1 MEEGRMGALRVII
14 ADDHR
19 LVRAGIRSLLEELTD
34 VEVIAEAGNG
44 SELLELVKA
53 NQPDLVLAD
62 IAMPEMNGLEAAAAI
77 AANHPCIKVII
88 LSMYASE
95 EYVWRAFEAGA
106 GGYLLK
112 DAAPVELELSIRTV
126 MNGSKYMSPVVSEQV
141 VGDYVRNSSGG
152 VSWKE
157 MLTPRQREVWQLI
170 AEGNNTKDI
179 AAKLAISPKTV
190 ETHRLQLME
199 RLGVYDVVGL
209 VKLAIKAGLIAPR
222 D

>member
-1 MEEGRMGALRVII
+1 MEPLKVIL

-19 LVRAGIRSLLEELTD
+19 LVRAGIRSLLEEMAD
-34 VEVIAEAGNG
+34 VEVMAEAGNG
-44 SELLELVKA
+44 KELLDLVGVHH
-53 NQPDLVLAD
+53 PDLVLTD
-62 IAMPEMNGLEAAAAI
+62 IAMPDMNGLEAAAAI
-77 AANHPCIKVII
+77 SAEYPYTKVII

-141 VGDYVRNSSGG
+141 VNDYLRNSSGG

-179 AAKLAISPKTV
+179 AAKLSISPKTV

-199 RLGVYDVVGL
+199 RLEVYDVVGL

>member
-1 MEEGRMGALRVII
+1 MDPLKVII

-19 LVRAGIRSLLEELTD
+19 LVRAGIRSLLEELAD

-44 SELLELVKA
+44 SELLELIEA
-53 NQPDLVLAD
+53 NHPDLVLTD
-62 IAMPEMNGLEAAAAI
+62 IAMPDMNGLEATAVI
-77 AANHPCIKVII
+77 AAKYPNIKVII

-95 EYVWRAFEAGA
+95 EYVWQAFEAGA

-112 DAAPVELELSIRTV
+112 DAAPLELELSIRTV
-126 MNGSKYMSPVVSEQV
+126 MNGSKYMSPVVSQQV
-141 VGDYVRNSSGG
+141 VNDYVRNSTGG

-170 AEGNNTKDI
+170 AEGKNTKDI
-179 AAKLAISPKTV
+179 AALLEISPKTV
-190 ETHRLQLME
+190 ETHRSQLME

>member
-1 MEEGRMGALRVII
+1 MEPLKVMI

-19 LVRAGIRSLLEELTD
+19 LVRAGIRSLLEELSG
-34 VEVIAEAGNG
+34 VEVIGEAGNG
-44 SELLELVKA
+44 RELLELMA
-53 NQPDLVLAD
+53 ADQPDLVLAD
-62 IAMPEMNGLEAAAAI
+62 IAMPEMNGLEAAAFI
-77 AANHPCIKVII
+77 AGNYPYVKVII

-95 EYVWRAFEAGA
+95 EYVWRAFEAGS

-112 DAAPVELELSIRTV
+112 DAAPMELELSIKTV
-126 MNGSKYMSPVVSEQV
+126 MNGSKYMSPVVSQQV
-141 VGDYVRNSSGG
+141 VNDYIRNSNGG

-170 AEGNNTKDI
+170 AEGKNTKDI
-179 AAKLAISPKTV
+179 ASQLQISPKTV

>member
-1 MEEGRMGALRVII
+1 MEALKVVI

-19 LVRAGIRSLLEELTD
+19 LVRAGIRSLLEEIAD
-34 VEVIAEAGNG
+34 VEVIGEAGNG
-44 SELLELVKA
+44 RELLELLA
-53 NQPDLVLAD
+53 SCRPDLVLAD
-62 IAMPEMNGLEAAAAI
+62 IAMPEMNGLEAAMAI
-77 AANHPCIKVII
+77 ASLYPDVKVMI

-112 DAAPVELELSIRTV
+112 DAAPVELELSIKTV
-126 MNGSKYMSPVVSEQV
+126 MNGSKYMSPVVSQQV
-141 VGDYVRNSSGG
+141 VDDYVRHSSGG

-170 AEGNNTKDI
+170 AEGKSTKDI
-179 AAKLAISPKTV
+179 AAELQISPKTV

>member
-1 MEEGRMGALRVII
+1 MEPLKVMI

-19 LVRAGIRSLLEELTD
+19 LVRAGIRSLLEELSG
-34 VEVIAEAGNG
+34 VEVIGEAGDG
-44 SELLELVKA
+44 RELLELMA
-53 NQPDLVLAD
+53 AEQPDLVLAD

-77 AANHPCIKVII
+77 AGRYPYVKVIM

-112 DAAPVELELSIRTV
+112 DAAPMELELSIKTV
-126 MNGSKYMSPVVSEQV
+126 MNGSKYMSPVVSQQV
-141 VGDYVRNSSGG
+141 VNDYIRNSNGG
-152 VSWKE
+152 ISWKE

-170 AEGNNTKDI
+170 AEGKNTKDI
-179 AAKLAISPKTV
+179 AAQLQISPKTV

>member
-1 MEEGRMGALRVII
+1 MGLLKVII

-19 LVRAGIRSLLEELTD
+19 LVRAGIRSLLEELAD

-44 SELLELVKA
+44 SELLELIEA
-53 NQPDLVLAD
+53 NHPDLVLTD
-62 IAMPEMNGLEAAAAI
+62 IAMPDMNGLEATAVI
-77 AANHPCIKVII
+77 AAKYPNIKVII

-95 EYVWRAFEAGA
+95 EYVWQAFEAGA

-112 DAAPVELELSIRTV
+112 DAAPLELELSIRTV
-126 MNGSKYMSPVVSEQV
+126 MNGSKYMSPVVSQQV
-141 VGDYVRNSSGG
+141 VNDYVRNSTGG

-170 AEGNNTKDI
+170 AEGKNTKDI
-179 AAKLAISPKTV
+179 AALLEISPKTV
-190 ETHRLQLME
+190 ETHRSQLME

>member
-1 MEEGRMGALRVII
+1 MNPLKVVI

-34 VEVIAEAGNG
+34 VEVIGEANNG
-44 SELLELVKA
+44 SELLELVEA
-53 NQPDLVLAD
+53 NQPDLVLTD
-62 IAMPEMNGLEAAAAI
+62 IAMPEMNGLEAAAVI
-77 AANHPCIKVII
+77 AAKYPYIKVII

-126 MNGSKYMSPVVSEQV
+126 MNGSKYMSPVVSQQV
-141 VGDYVRNSSGG
+141 VNDYVRNSSGG

-170 AEGNNTKDI
+170 AEGKNTKDI
-179 AAKLAISPKTV
+179 AALLEISPKTV

>member
-1 MEEGRMGALRVII
+1 MDPLKVII

-53 NQPDLVLAD
+53 NQPDLVLTD
-62 IAMPEMNGLEAAAAI
+62 IAMPEMNGLEAAAVI
-77 AANHPCIKVII
+77 AAKYPYIKVII

-126 MNGSKYMSPVVSEQV
+126 MNGSKYMSPVVSQQV
-141 VGDYVRNSSGG
+141 VNDYVRNSSGG

-170 AEGNNTKDI
+170 AEGKNTKDI
-179 AAKLAISPKTV
+179 AAVLEISPKTV
-190 ETHRLQLME
+190 ETHRSQLME

>member
-1 MEEGRMGALRVII
+1 MGPLKVLI

-19 LVRAGIRSLLEELTD
+19 LVRAGIRSLLEELPD
-34 VEVIAEAGNG
+34 VEVIGEAGNG
-44 SELLELVKA
+44 RELLELMKSD
-53 NQPDLVLAD
+53 QPDLVLAD
-62 IAMPEMNGLEAAAAI
+62 IAMPEMNGLEAATII
-77 AANHPCIKVII
+77 AADYPHVKVMI

-112 DAAPVELELSIRTV
+112 DAAPVELELSIKTV
-126 MNGSKYMSPVVSEQV
+126 MNGSKYMSPVVSQQV
-141 VGDYVRNSSGG
+141 VNDYVRHSNGG

-170 AEGNNTKDI
+170 AEGKNTKDI
-179 AAKLAISPKTV
+179 AAELQISPKTV

>member
-1 MEEGRMGALRVII
+1 MEPLRVVV

-19 LVRAGIRSLLEELTD
+19 LVRAGIRSLLEELPD
-34 VEVIAEAGNG
+34 VEVVAEAGNG
-44 SELLELVKA
+44 RELLEMIGAK
-53 NQPDLVLAD
+53 QPDLVLAD
-62 IAMPEMNGLEAAAAI
+62 IAMPEMNGLEATTAI
-77 AANHPCIKVII
+77 AAQYPYVKVIV

-106 GGYLLK
+106 SGYLLK
-112 DAAPVELELSIRTV
+112 DAAPVELELSIKTV
-126 MNGSKYMSPVVSEQV
+126 MNGSKYMSPVVSQQV
-141 VGDYVRNSSGG
+141 VNDYVRNSSGG
-152 VSWKE
+152 VTWKE

-170 AEGNNTKDI
+170 AEGKNTKDI
-179 AAKLAISPKTV
+179 AIQLQISPKTV

>member
-1 MEEGRMGALRVII
+1 MEPIKVII

-19 LVRAGIRSLLEELTD
+19 LVRAGIRSLLEELSD
-34 VEVIAEAGNG
+34 VEVIGEAGNG
-44 SELLELVKA
+44 RELLGLLEA
-53 NQPDLVLAD
+53 NQPGLVLID
-62 IAMPEMNGLEAAAAI
+62 IAMPEMNGLEATAAI
-77 AANHPCIKVII
+77 AAKYPYVKVII

-112 DAAPVELELSIRTV
+112 DAAPVELELSIKTV
-126 MNGSKYMSPVVSEQV
+126 MNGSKYMSPVVSQQV
-141 VGDYVRNSSGG
+141 VNDYVRHSNGG
-152 VSWKE
+152 MSWKE

-170 AEGNNTKDI
+170 AEGKSTKDI
-179 AAKLAISPKTV
+179 AAQLQISPKTV
-190 ETHRLQLME
+190 DTHRLQLME
-199 RLGVYDVVGL
+199 RLEVYDVVGL

>member
-1 MEEGRMGALRVII
+1 MDPLKVII

-53 NQPDLVLAD
+53 NQPDLVLTD
-62 IAMPEMNGLEAAAAI
+62 IAMPEMNGLEAAAVI
-77 AANHPCIKVII
+77 AAKYPNIKVII

-126 MNGSKYMSPVVSEQV
+126 MNGSKYMSPVVSQQV
-141 VGDYVRNSSGG
+141 VNDYVRNSSGG

-170 AEGNNTKDI
+170 AEGKNTKDI
-179 AAKLAISPKTV
+179 AAVLEISPKTV
-190 ETHRLQLME
+190 ETHRSQLME

>member
-1 MEEGRMGALRVII
+1 METLKVMI

-19 LVRAGIRSLLEELTD
+19 LVRAGIRSLLEELSG
-34 VEVIAEAGNG
+34 VEVIGEAGNG
-44 SELLELVKA
+44 RELLGLMAA

-77 AANHPCIKVII
+77 AGSYPYVKVII

-112 DAAPVELELSIRTV
+112 DAAPMELELSIKTV
-126 MNGSKYMSPVVSEQV
+126 MNGSKYMSPVVSQQV
-141 VGDYVRNSSGG
+141 VNDYIRNSNGG

-170 AEGNNTKDI
+170 AEGKNTKDI
-179 AAKLAISPKTV
+179 ASQLQISPKTV

-199 RLGVYDVVGL
+199 RLEVFDVVGL

>member
-1 MEEGRMGALRVII
+1 MGALRVII

>member
-1 MEEGRMGALRVII
+1 MEPLKVIV

-19 LVRAGIRSLLEELTD
+19 LVRAGIRSLLEEIPEL
-34 VEVIAEAGNG
+34 EVIGEAGNG
-44 SELLELVKA
+44 RELLELLAKF
-53 NQPDLVLAD
+53 QPDLVLAD
-62 IAMPEMNGLEAAAAI
+62 ISMPEMNGLEATMAI
-77 AANHPCIKVII
+77 ASQYPDVKVII

-112 DAAPVELELSIRTV
+112 DAAPVELELSIKTV
-126 MNGSKYMSPVVSEQV
+126 MNGSKYMSPVVSQQV
-141 VGDYVRNSSGG
+141 VDDYVRHSSGG

-170 AEGNNTKDI
+170 AEGKSTKDI
-179 AAKLAISPKTV
+179 AAKLQISPKTV